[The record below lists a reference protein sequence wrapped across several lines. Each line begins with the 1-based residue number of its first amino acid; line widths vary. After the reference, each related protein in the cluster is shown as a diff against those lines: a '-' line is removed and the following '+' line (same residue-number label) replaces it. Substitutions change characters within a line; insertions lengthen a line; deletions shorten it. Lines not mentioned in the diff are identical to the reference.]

1 MHILRDTPEATIFK
15 TEKQLKNH
23 YCSINYNK
31 EGKELTGIDLT
42 DLNNMPSFYTKTKR
56 GVNKAWE
63 ELNASFNKE
72 TNYSTAL
79 EIIFKKVRV
88 HTYCAMD

>member
-1 MHILRDTPEATIFK
+1 MHIVKDTPETTIFK
-15 TEKQLKNH
+15 TETQLKNQF
-23 YCSINYNK
+23 CSIRYNE

-42 DLNNMPSFYTKTKR
+42 DLNNVPSFFTKTKR

-63 ELNASFNKE
+63 ELNASFNEGTK
-72 TNYSTAL
+72 YSTAL
-79 EIIFKKVRV
+79 DIILKKVRV